1 MLRRLVI
8 LLLLLAGP
16 ARAATLRVAS
26 WNLDWLTLR
35 KPGDPGLPADVRP
48 RGPADFARL
57 AAYAAR
63 LHADV
68 VALQEVDGRAAAA
81 RVFPP
86 ARYRIVLTRDAVTQ
100 LVGFALRR
108 GLRFTRNPDLRA
120 LAPPHSWLR
129 SGADI
134 TLHLPG
140 GVRLRLLSVHL
151 KAGCAVS
158 PLRSRRRA
166 CRILA
171 RQVPPLLA
179 WERARAAHG
188 TPFLI
193 LGDFNRRFDPRHG
206 RPDGM
211 WRRLAAAAP
220 VARAARGFA
229 SPCWGG
235 AYFVDQIVAGDAAR
249 KWLLPGSLRVLV
261 YAERG
266 RSWKRR
272 LSSHCPVSVRLRPP
286 AAKR

>member
-1 MLRRLVI
+1 MLRRLMI
-8 LLLLLAGP
+8 CLLLLALP
-16 ARAATLRVAS
+16 ARAASLRVAS

-35 KPGDPGLPADVRP
+35 PAGDPALPADVRP
-48 RGPADFARL
+48 RDKADFARL

-63 LHADV
+63 LDADV
-68 VALQEVDGRAAAA
+68 VALQGVDSRAAAA

-86 ARYRIVLTRDAVTQ
+86 ARYRIVLTHDRVA
-100 LVGFALRR
+100 LRVGFALRR

-120 LAPPHSWLR
+120 LAPAQSWLR

-134 TLHLPG
+134 TLHLAG
-140 GVRLRLLSVHL
+140 GMRLRLLAVHL
-151 KAGCAVS
+151 KAGCAFS
-158 PLRSRRRA
+158 PLRGSRRA

-171 RQVPPLLA
+171 RQLPPLLA
-179 WERARAAHG
+179 WERARAAHD

-220 VARAARGFA
+220 VIRAGRGFA

-235 AYFVDQIVAGDAAR
+235 AYFVDQIVLGDAAR
-249 KWLLPGSLRVLV
+249 RWLRPGSLRVLV

-266 RSWKRR
+266 RAWQRR
-272 LSSHCPVSVRLRPP
+272 LSSHCPVSVQLSPTR
-286 AAKR
+286 

>member
-1 MLRRLVI
+1 MSRLSLV
-8 LLLLLAGP
+8 LLLLLALP
-16 ARAATLRVAS
+16 AQAATLRVAS

-35 KPGDPGLPADVRP
+35 KAGDPGLPADVRP
-48 RGPADFARL
+48 RRPADFARL

-63 LHADV
+63 LDADV
-68 VALQEVDGRAAAA
+68 VALQEVDSRAAAA

-86 ARYRIVLTRDAVTQ
+86 ARYRIVLTHDSVTQ
-100 LVGFALRR
+100 RVGFALRR
-108 GLRFTRNPDLRA
+108 GLGFTRNPDLRA

-134 TLHLPG
+134 TLHLAG
-140 GVRLRLLSVHL
+140 GARLRLLSVHL
-151 KAGCAVS
+151 KAGCAFS

-171 RQVPPLLA
+171 RQIAPLRA
-179 WERARAAHG
+179 WEAARAAHG

-193 LGDFNRRFDPRHG
+193 LGDFNRRFDPRSG

-249 KWLLPGSLRVLV
+249 AWLLPGSLRVLV
-261 YAERG
+261 YAQRG
-266 RSWKRR
+266 RAWKRR